1 MNSGKSN
8 NAYGMAIRKTRS
20 VEQVERRSGT
30 KIEDK
35 PCLYE
40 RITRA
45 TNSGTASGAALNFV
59 ARARP
64 KPRPAIRD
72 QRTGLSVSTNTTQ
85 AKKVK
90 VMKKSSMVSTV
101 DKSERCNCEG
111 VNETQYAD

>member
-35 PCLYE
+35 PCLYQ

-45 TNSGTASGAALNFV
+45 TNSETASGAALNFV

-72 QRTGLSVSTNTTQ
+72 HRTAFSLSTNTTQ
-85 AKKVK
+85 AKTVT
-90 VMKKSSMVSTV
+90 VMNKSRMVST
-101 DKSERCNCEG
+101 G
-111 VNETQYAD
+111 